1 MNRTIKTAWGTL
13 AVSLVVLALKLAA
26 YWMTG
31 SIALY
36 SDALETIVNV
46 AAAVGALI
54 ALWVSAQPADAN
66 HPYGHQKAEYLSA
79 IIEGGLVLATAILI
93 FQEAWIGWQHPK
105 APRRPGRTAS

>member
-13 AVSLVVLALKLAA
+13 AVSLVVLAMKLAA

-66 HPYGHQKAEYLSA
+66 HPYGGHRVDGTLNNVWHEQ
-79 IIEGGLVLATAILI
+79 
-93 FQEAWIGWQHPK
+93 
-105 APRRPGRTAS
+105 

>member
-54 ALWVSAQPADAN
+54 ALWVSAQPADAVSYT
-66 HPYGHQKAEYLSA
+66 HLTLPTKL
-79 IIEGGLVLATAILI
+79 L
-93 FQEAWIGWQHPK
+93 
-105 APRRPGRTAS
+105 